1 MEEELPGRMLSIT
14 QILMYFRIFGFRI
27 HYVMANEDLMYS
39 AFQRFYG
46 ALQSIDA
53 FSFERD
59 LIDNVSSLDN
69 FFSSFRSTTFVLQNS
84 VSHTDFKQTYENLCD
99 KYLQDNPIC
108 KWMVTTR
115 NEIEKQHPFD
125 LEKEVFVTVYSP
137 VLATVMK
144 SIVFTVENDVEYKTL
159 VSSLKNSLS
168 KINSVEI
175 HFSLEFKFRKA
186 NDDRNL
192 YKDITS
198 AIQQMTGLLMEM
210 YETIGEP
217 SRLCDDLKEKIMDL
231 ESKFSQAEIFFVDDY
246 VYYPPDDKFERGER
260 YLPILPQMNLDVK
273 EIAKRC
279 GAEYPSYDS
288 KEFYKMLAILH
299 LEVYRKQKGNLMP
312 AIFVVDRD
320 NKCSIVTFNATIR
333 TTMYRKVNEIADS
346 VIANDVKYV
355 VLISLAYNYKDFSS
369 HNLPYFKRT
378 QYSTNELLLVQQ
390 VGEGFVP
397 RTMQFDV
404 RRINDSQYV
413 KDVLKNSYNNKLII
427 QKSVLYPIYLAIQK
441 RKNLERY

>member
-1 MEEELPGRMLSIT
+1 
-14 QILMYFRIFGFRI
+14 
-27 HYVMANEDLMYS
+27 
-39 AFQRFYG
+39 
-46 ALQSIDA
+46 
-53 FSFERD
+53 
-59 LIDNVSSLDN
+59 
-69 FFSSFRSTTFVLQNS
+69 
-84 VSHTDFKQTYENLCD
+84 
-99 KYLQDNPIC
+99 
-108 KWMVTTR
+108 MVTAR

-137 VLATVMK
+137 VSATVMK

-159 VSSLKNSLS
+159 VSSLKNFLS
-168 KINSVEI
+168 KINPVEI

-186 NDDRNL
+186 DDDRNL
-192 YKDITS
+192 YKAITS

-217 SRLCDDLKEKIMDL
+217 SQLCDDLKEKIMDL
-231 ESKFSQAEIFFVDDY
+231 ESKFSQTEIFFVDDY

-320 NKCSIVTFNATIR
+320 NKCSVVTFNATIR

-346 VIANDVKYV
+346 VIANNVKYV

-369 HNLPYFKRT
+369 HNLPYCKRT

-404 RRINDSQYV
+404 RRINDLQYV

-441 RKNLERY
+441 RKNLGGY